1 MSPQLAKYARIV
13 VPIAAVLALL
23 YFFLLR
29 DPPEATRLGELT
41 PEPTEQIPPPETDTA
56 IPENVMID
64 VKGAVKNAG
73 LYELPAG
80 SRINDAIE
88 AAGGLLPEADSR
100 SINLA
105 VIVLDESSVY
115 VPTLG
120 EESVAQA
127 ALMPGG
133 SAAPGLINL
142 NSATEEELT
151 ELPGIGP
158 AKAAAVVAHRTENG
172 PFKNIE
178 QLMDVTGIGEK
189 SFEQLKELIRVR

>member
-1 MSPQLAKYARIV
+1 MSLDELASEEI
-13 VPIAAVLALL
+13 
-23 YFFLLR
+23 
-29 DPPEATRLGELT
+29 
-41 PEPTEQIPPPETDTA
+41 EQPPPSPANAEE
-56 IPENVMID
+56 IPAASPVMID

-80 SRINDAIE
+80 SRVNDAIE
-88 AAGGLLPEADSR
+88 AAGGFLPDADSR

-115 VPTLG
+115 VPAQG
-120 EESVAQA
+120 EE
-127 ALMPGG
+127 
-133 SAAPGLINL
+133 AAPLTTAASGGDGQQLIDL
-142 NSATEEELT
+142 NAATEAELT

-158 AKAAAVVAHRTENG
+158 AKAAAIVAHRTENG

-189 SFEQLKELIRVR
+189 SFEQLKDLIRVR